1 MNLTDVLM
9 MKHSLNIQTI
19 HNQGKYYIN
28 QEFGDVWSAAE
39 IIDSSGLQAS

>member
-28 QEFGDVWSAAE
+28 QEFGDVAE
-39 IIDSSGLQAS
+39 IMDSSGLQAS